1 MMTSMTSAI
10 TKESKPVKARN
21 SSVEEGVDVMTQTMS
36 FVRRLFLI
44 LLCVRMLLAAR
55 LEKRAVTDD
64 SVLRPK
70 CPGNVR
76 FSCAHV

>member
-10 TKESKPVKARN
+10 TKESKPVKVRN
-21 SSVEEGVDVMTQTMS
+21 SSVEEGVDLMTQTMS

-44 LLCVRMLLAAR
+44 LLCVRMLLGAR
-55 LEKRAVTDD
+55 LEKRAGTDD
-64 SVLRPK
+64 YVLMPK
-70 CPGNVR
+70 CPGNVW